1 MGSQKGWTRLRDY
14 TTMSRYEG
22 RQEWGIAYELFAGGG
37 VMKMFQNQTAAMAA
51 QSCEYN
57 EN

>member
-1 MGSQKGWTRLRDY
+1 
-14 TTMSRYEG
+14 MSRYEG
-22 RQEWGIAYELFAGGG
+22 RQEWGIPYELFAGGG